1 MAEKTAEVP
10 KHVGIILDGNRRWAK
25 ERGLPTRKGHEA
37 GYRNIREIARTAL
50 DEGVEH
56 LSVYGFSTGNWKRTP
71 KEVKLLMALFG
82 RALTE
87 DIGEVD
93 EENIRLRFYGS
104 ERGLSGG
111 LLRALRDAEERT
123 ADNTRGD
130 VILCLNY
137 SGRQEAVDAL
147 RAVVASGVPAEE
159 IDQETFAQ
167 NLYVPGLPDMD
178 LLIRTSGE
186 RRTSDFMPYL
196 AANAEFFV
204 SEKLWP
210 DFTPDDFTAALA
222 DYGQRDR
229 RLGV

>member
-1 MAEKTAEVP
+1 MAETTAEIP
-10 KHVGIILDGNRRWAK
+10 KHVGIILDGNRRWAEK
-25 ERGLPTRKGHEA
+25 QGLPAKKGHEA
-37 GYRNIREIARTAL
+37 GYKNIREIARGAL
-50 DEGVEH
+50 DLGVEH
-56 LSVYGFSTGNWKRTP
+56 LSVYGFSTANWKRTRG
-71 KEVKLLMALFG
+71 EVGYLMALFT
-82 RALTE
+82 RALTR

-93 EENIRLRFYGS
+93 EENIRLRFAGS
-104 ERGLSGG
+104 REGLDRGL
-111 LLRALRDAEERT
+111 LKALDKAEERT

-137 SGRQEAVDAL
+137 SGRQEVVDAI

-210 DFTPDDFTAALA
+210 DFTQEDFASAVA

-229 RLGV
+229 RLGA